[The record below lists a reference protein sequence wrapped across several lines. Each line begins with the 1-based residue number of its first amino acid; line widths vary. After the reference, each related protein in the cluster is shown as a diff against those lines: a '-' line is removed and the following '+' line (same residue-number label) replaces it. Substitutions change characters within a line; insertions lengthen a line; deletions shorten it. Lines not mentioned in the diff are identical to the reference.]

1 MDIGINPLISLA
13 RSFSRLGTAR
23 ASSALHSA
31 YRKPSLTHA
40 FSRFDSARTGSVRQ
54 PSAFRKRA
62 FAPFPPCGIPQRV
75 RALGFSE
82 KGHSR
87 FPHLGI
93 FPNRFGGLRPL
104 ENGRLRAA
112 SSGTA
117 GRGRQA
123 VPQGAEGCPKTAA
136 ALRRRYAPIGE
147 PDAGIHSAIDENA
160 SFPQD
165 FGSGSA
171 AERPADVA
179 PPGSAAGSSPPGPSP
194 PASART
200 RRPPRPVRTSRTAA
214 LHAPPSGFR
223 PGSERSAAFRASAPR
238 DSPEPLRCGNSP
250 AEKRAQG
257 ALGAYHRKK
266 RGTTNR
272 RPVFRPRKGIE
283 LTARGGSPIPYRSGL
298 RVAGKDYFNST
309 SAPASSSW
317 PLIDSASSFETPSFT
332 AFGAPSTSALASPS
346 DRPAISFT
354 ALMTWSL
361 A

>member
-13 RSFSRLGTAR
+13 RSFSRLGIAR

-31 YRKPSLTHA
+31 DRKPSLAHA
-40 FSRFDSARTGSVRQ
+40 FSGFDSARTGSVRQ
-54 PSAFRKRA
+54 PSAFGKRA
-62 FAPFPPCGIPQRV
+62 FAPFPTLRHSPTGSSLRFF
-75 RALGFSE
+75 G
-82 KGHSR
+82 KGRSLS
-87 FPHLGI
+87 PHLGI

-117 GRGRQA
+117 GRGRRA

-147 PDAGIHSAIDENA
+147 PDAGIHSATDENA
-160 SFPQD
+160 SFPQC
-165 FGSGSA
+165 FESGSA

-179 PPGSAAGSSPPGPSP
+179 PPGSAAGPSP
-194 PASART
+194 PASARK

-214 LHAPPSGFR
+214 LHAPFSGFR
-223 PGSERSAAFRASAPR
+223 PSSERSAAFRASAPH
-238 DSPEPLRCGNSP
+238 DSPEPLRCGDPP
-250 AEKRAQG
+250 AEKRSQG
-257 ALGAYHRKK
+257 ALRAYHRKK

-298 RVAGKDYFNST
+298 RVAGKDYFSST